1 MNAAVKPIQI
11 LVLHDTQNDA
21 EPLINHFRVNGY
33 ATRSQFIASEDEL
46 TAMLAEHEWDLLL
59 AKLET
64 ETVDVV
70 HCLET
75 LRGLNLD
82 IPIIL
87 LIEEYG
93 LDAIIKGYGLGA
105 SDVILDGEP
114 DLLVPAALREL
125 ASLES
130 RRALKIAKSQ
140 LAESEKRVQL
150 LLKNSKDA
158 IAYVHDGM
166 HIYANESYME
176 MFEYDDLD
184 DLLCVPV
191 LDIVAP
197 QFQADLKKLLKQRDS
212 SDHQEL
218 VCQAVDGEGELFDAN
233 MEFSAAIYDGE
244 PCIQVVISKIED
256 SSAALQK
263 QLDEISSRDLLTGL
277 YNRQYFI
284 KNLNAA
290 YETAKKDQSSSLL
303 AYILIQDISGIRA
316 SVGVGGTDVVLTE
329 AGSIIAN
336 HIAETVFAAR
346 ISDDAFALLVPGNDI
361 KAMETL
367 SKSIVDDM
375 EEHLVEVSGKTVQL
389 KCVIGYA
396 VMDANLAD
404 GHEALYHANQACD
417 LAITQT
423 ITVAYFDRGDVR
435 NIADGDKVA
444 EIKFALEN
452 DRFKLNYQ
460 PIISLR
466 GDETEHFEVLLRIM
480 NREDEQESIGSYV
493 STILLSGQAAEIDRW
508 VVSTAITAL
517 AKHWSDKAFT
527 RLFIHLTYATISDPD
542 FLPWVNT
549 LLKKNK
555 LPGSS
560 LVFQITE
567 QDATD
572 YLKPAKAFSKGLG
585 LLKCMFSVGNFGKVA
600 DVKTLTR
607 HLTVNFMKFDPSI
620 VTGMATEEGHQHLR
634 NLINDIRE
642 EGLACIVPHIES
654 ASVMQRL
661 WQDGANYVQGH
672 LLQAPSQNMDFQFTD
687 EE

>member
-33 ATRSQFIASEDEL
+33 ATRSQFIASENEL
-46 TAMLAEHEWDLLL
+46 TANLAEHEWDLLL
-59 AKLET
+59 AKLAT
-64 ETVDVV
+64 ETVDVE
-70 HCLET
+70 HCLDT
-75 LRGLNLD
+75 VRGLKLD
-82 IPIIL
+82 LPIIL
-87 LIEEYG
+87 LIEEYR
-93 LDAIIKGYGLGA
+93 LDTVIRGYGLGA
-105 SDVILDGEP
+105 RDVILDGEP
-114 DLLVPAALREL
+114 DLLVPVALREL
-125 ASLES
+125 ASLEN
-130 RRALKIAKSQ
+130 RRALELAKSQ

-191 LDIVAP
+191 VDIVAP
-197 QFQADLKKLLKQRDS
+197 KYQSDLKKLLKQRDGAER
-212 SDHQEL
+212 QEM
-218 VCQAVDGEGELFDAN
+218 VCQAVDGKGELFEAT

-244 PCIQVVISKIED
+244 PCLQVVISKMED
-256 SSAALQK
+256 SSAELQK
-263 QLDEISSRDLLTGL
+263 QLDEISNKDLLTGL
-277 YNRQYFI
+277 HNRQYFI
-284 KNLNAA
+284 HNLNAA
-290 YETAKKDQSSSLL
+290 FERVTTDQTLSLL
-303 AYILIQDISGIRA
+303 VYILIQDISGIRA
-316 SVGVGGTDVVLTE
+316 AVGVGGTDVVLTE
-329 AGSIIAN
+329 AGSIIAGQ
-336 HIAETVFAAR
+336 IPETIFAAR
-346 ISDDAFALLVPGNDI
+346 ISDDAFALLVPGNDV
-361 KAMETL
+361 KAIEKL
-367 SKSIVDDM
+367 SNAIVDAMAD
-375 EEHLVEVSGKTVQL
+375 HLVEVSGKTVQL

-396 VMDANLAD
+396 TLDAHLAD
-404 GHEALYHANQACD
+404 GHEALYQANQACD
-417 LAITQT
+417 MAVTQEK
-423 ITVAYFDRGDVR
+423 TVGYYDRGDLR

-452 DRFKLNYQ
+452 ARFRLNYQ

-466 GDETEHFEVLLRIM
+466 GDETEHFEVLLRILS
-480 NREDEQESIGSYV
+480 RENEQVSIGPYV
-493 STILLSGQAAEIDRW
+493 STILLSGQAAPVDRW
-508 VVSTAITAL
+508 VVLNAIEAL
-517 AKHWSDKAFT
+517 AKRWSDNAFT
-527 RLFIHLTYATISDPD
+527 RLFIHLTYTTISDPD

-549 LLKKNK
+549 LLKKHK

-560 LVFQITE
+560 LVFQISE

-607 HLTVNFMKFDPSI
+607 HLDINFMKFDPLI
-620 VTGMATEEGHQHLR
+620 VTGMATEEGHQHLK
-634 NLINDIRE
+634 NLINDIRA
-642 EGLACIVPHIES
+642 EGLASIVPQIES

-672 LLQAPSQNMDFQFTD
+672 LLQAPSDSMDFEFT
-687 EE
+687 EEE